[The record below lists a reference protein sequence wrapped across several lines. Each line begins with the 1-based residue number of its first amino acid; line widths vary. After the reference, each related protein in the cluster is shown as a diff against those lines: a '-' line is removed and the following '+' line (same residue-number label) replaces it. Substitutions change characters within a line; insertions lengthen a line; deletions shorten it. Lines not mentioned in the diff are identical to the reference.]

1 MKAAWYE
8 RNGPAAD
15 VLIVGELPD
24 PHPGPGEVRV
34 RLKTSAVNPSDVK
47 SRSGS
52 ARQLQFPRQVPHSDG
67 AGIIDE
73 VGAGIDPARVGERV
87 WTWNAAFERP
97 AGTAAQWTVV
107 PSAQAV
113 TLPAEADFSAGACL
127 GIPVITAHRAV
138 FADGPPTGQTVLVS
152 GGAGAVGNFA
162 VQLAKWAGARVF
174 TTVDTAAKADR
185 AREAGAD
192 AVFDYQREDVA
203 ERVLALTGGAG
214 VDRVVEVEFAHNLA
228 LNLRVAKMGA
238 VIATYATV
246 VREPQIPF
254 FDLLKRNLVLRMVHM
269 YGLPQPVKD
278 AAMADIAAWIGSGRA
293 RFNVAA
299 RFPLDQIVQAH
310 EAVEA
315 GAKVGQVLIDID

>member
-8 RNGPAAD
+8 RNGAAAE
-15 VLIVGELPD
+15 VLVVGELPD
-24 PHPGPGEVRV
+24 PHPGAGEVRV
-34 RLKTSAVNPSDVK
+34 RLATSAVNPSDVK
-47 SRSGS
+47 TRSGS
-52 ARQLQFPRQVPHSDG
+52 ARQLTFSLQVPHSDG
-67 AGIIDE
+67 AGVIDE
-73 VGAGIDPARVGERV
+73 VGPGVDPGRLGERV

-97 AGTAAQWTVV
+97 NGTAAQWTVV

-113 TLPAEADFSAGACL
+113 FLPPQADFTAGACL

-138 FADGPPTGQTVLVS
+138 FADGPPTGRTVLIS

-162 VQLAKWAGARVF
+162 VQLAKWSGARVL
-174 TTVDTAAKADR
+174 TTVNSPQKAER
-185 AREAGAD
+185 ALEAGAD
-192 AVFDYQREDVA
+192 AVIDYEREDVV

-214 VDRVVEVEFAHNLA
+214 VDRIVEVEFSHNLA

-254 FDLLKRNLVLRMVHM
+254 FELLKRNLVVRFVHM
-269 YGLPQPVKD
+269 YGLPQSAKD
-278 AAMADIAAWIGSGRA
+278 AAMADIAAWITSGRA

-299 RFPLDQIVQAH
+299 RFPLERIVQAH
-310 EAVEA
+310 ETVEA
-315 GAKVGQVLIDID
+315 GAKVGQVLIDIE